1 LNASDAAAYRS
12 IVRPAPTVSVITI
25 FLDAERFLA
34 EAVESVRA
42 QTFTDWELLLVDD
55 GSRDGSTAMA
65 RRLAAAEPGRIRY
78 LRHFWHRNRGMSATR
93 NLGIRHAR
101 GRYVAFLDSDDVLLP
116 HALAEE
122 VALLEAHADAAMV
135 WGRTLYWH
143 GGNGSNEAAGMD
155 HPDRPARGGPPV
167 LIGPPQLVPRFL
179 EEGIAPCICSLL
191 LRRSALRE
199 VGGFE
204 RRFRGLY
211 EDQAL
216 YAKVALRYGVLECDN
231 CWSKYRQHPAA
242 TCVQAAASGG
252 IPAAR
257 RRYLLWLE
265 EYVARSRV
273 TEPLVRECLE
283 RVLAPF
289 RSDAAEAPAEG
300 R

>member
-1 LNASDAAAYRS
+1 LDASDAATYRS
-12 IVRPAPTVSVITI
+12 IVRSAPTVSVITI

-42 QTFTDWELLLVDD
+42 QTYADWELLLVDD

-65 RRLAAAEPGRIRY
+65 RRFAAAAPGRIRY

-101 GRYVAFLDSDDVLLP
+101 GRYVAFLDSDDMLLP

-122 VALLEAHADAAMV
+122 VALLDSHAEAAMV

-143 GGNGSNEAAGMD
+143 GGNGPDAAAMD
-155 HPDRPARGGPPV
+155 HPDRPARGGPSA
-167 LIGPPQLVPRFL
+167 LIRPPQLVPRFL
-179 EEGIAPCICSLL
+179 DEGIAPCICSLL
-191 LRRSALRE
+191 LRRSALRD

-204 RRFRGLY
+204 PRFRGLY

-242 TCVQAAASGG
+242 TCVQAAALGG

-265 EYVARSRV
+265 QYVAGSRV
-273 TEPLVRECLE
+273 QDPLVRDCLA

-289 RSDAAEAPAEG
+289 RTTDPA
-300 R
+300 